1 VVFTTPD
8 PEEVAAS
15 QARKREK
22 KKAAE
27 REARSGAAQARM
39 AAATAA
45 ARQHQAALEAKAIA
59 ARGTIG
65 LVRSVSTP
73 STSGNGNGA
82 LSGGPGN
89 SGTAGGGGTAAA
101 SNSED
106 DDNDRPSLP
115 GEKNF
120 QNVRVLQRNLLYVVG
135 LPPSISREDILKK
148 REYFGKF
155 GRIVKVAINRKQIHS
170 DSRASYS
177 AYVTFKR
184 AADAE
189 IAIRSV
195 NGTSLEG
202 RVVRA
207 TYGTT
212 KYCSYFLRHVP
223 CNNPGCLYLHELAKV
238 EDCYTKVPLH

>member
-1 VVFTTPD
+1 
-8 PEEVAAS
+8 
-15 QARKREK
+15 
-22 KKAAE
+22 
-27 REARSGAAQARM
+27 M
-39 AAATAA
+39 
-45 ARQHQAALEAKAIA
+45 
-59 ARGTIG
+59 
-65 LVRSVSTP
+65 STP
-73 STSGNGNGA
+73 STSGNGSSMTNNNGGSSSSSSG
-82 LSGGPGN
+82 SGGNSMLSSSLSSSGSGTN
-89 SGTAGGGGTAAA
+89 SGM
-101 SNSED
+101 NSD
-106 DDNDRPSLP
+106 DESDRPALP

-184 AADAE
+184 SADAE
-189 IAIRSV
+189 IAIRAV

-238 EDCYTKVPLH
+238 EDCYTKVTINHYLSLDE